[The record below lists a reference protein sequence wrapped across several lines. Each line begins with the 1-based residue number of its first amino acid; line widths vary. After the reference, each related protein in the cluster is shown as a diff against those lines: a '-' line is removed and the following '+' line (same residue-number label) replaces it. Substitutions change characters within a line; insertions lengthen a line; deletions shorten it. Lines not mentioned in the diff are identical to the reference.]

1 MRNFLNFLT
10 LFSVPSLILI
20 SAFLLLALLF
30 FALGTI
36 FIIAFPVIFI
46 LFLILLFTKKK
57 RIKKQKS
64 NDVVIDV
71 EVL

>member
-10 LFSVPSLILI
+10 LFSVPSFILI

-30 FALGTI
+30 FALGTV
-36 FIIAFPVIFI
+36 FIIALPVIFVA
-46 LFLILLFTKKK
+46 FLIFLFSKKK
-57 RIKKQKS
+57 KQIQKPD
-64 NDVVIDV
+64 DVVIDV